1 MYYYISLVISIII
14 FIIIQINEYKN
25 SKVNKKKYTF
35 LNLNNLVLLFFIYIL
50 STIIVFLIYNN
61 ESDIKNK
68 IKNNNTINEKNIV
81 NTDLLKKIPDTIY
94 TGFTPYIDDDI
105 IPTNE

>member
-14 FIIIQINEYKN
+14 FIIIQINEYRN

-50 STIIVFLIYNN
+50 STIIIFLIYNN
-61 ESDIKNK
+61 QSDITNK
-68 IKNNNTINEKNIV
+68 IKYNSINEKNIV

-105 IPTNE
+105 IQTNE